1 MEKVKIGIIGLGSI
15 TQVMHLPIL
24 KNNPDV
30 EIVSICDKGKSK
42 AKILAE
48 KYKVPHFASD
58 NKEFFKNEEM
68 QSVIVATPNDSHAEI
83 TIAALEAGKDVFV
96 EKPIARNYEE
106 AKSIHDKAKEL
117 NKKLMVGMNNR
128 FRPDSMLLKTLMQKN
143 EIGKVFYVKSGWL
156 KKQTTLEKWFTQKEK
171 SGGGVFIDHGIVLLD
186 LSLWLLGFPEV
197 LSVQS
202 SFFYKEIKKVEDFSF
217 VFIKLANNLTL
228 TIEVSWTMSLEN
240 DFLYCNLFGTEGSAL
255 LNPLKIQKQIHGN
268 IVNLTPANIEKSP
281 NYFKKSIENELKHFI
296 IAVKGLTP
304 IISSGEEAVKR
315 MSVVDAIYK
324 SAETGREVILEK
336 K

>member
-1 MEKVKIGIIGLGSI
+1 MEKIKIGIIGLGSI

-24 KNNPDV
+24 KKNPDV
-30 EIVSICDKGKSK
+30 EIVSICDKDKSK
-42 AKILAE
+42 TQLLAE
-48 KYKVPHFASD
+48 KYNIRHCTSD
-58 NKEFFKNEEM
+58 NKEFLKNEEI
-68 QSVIVATPNDSHAEI
+68 QVVIVATPNDSHADL
-83 TIAALEAGKDVFV
+83 TIAALESGKNVFV
-96 EKPIARNYEE
+96 EKPISRNYEE
-106 AKSIHDKAKEL
+106 AKSIYDKATEL

-128 FRPDSMLLKTLMQKN
+128 FRPDAMLLKTLMQKN
-143 EIGKVFYVKSGWL
+143 EIGKVFYIKSGWL

-197 LSVQS
+197 LSVHS
-202 SFFYKEIKKVEDFSF
+202 SFFYKETKKVEDFSF
-217 VFIKLANNLTL
+217 VFIKLANNTTL
-228 TIEVSWTMSLEN
+228 TIEVSWTMSQES

-255 LNPLKIQKQIHGN
+255 LNPLKIQKQIQGN

-296 IAVKGLTP
+296 IAMKGLTP

-315 MSVVDAIYK
+315 MLVVDAIYK
-324 SAETGREVILEK
+324 SAKTGKEVFLEK
-336 K
+336 N